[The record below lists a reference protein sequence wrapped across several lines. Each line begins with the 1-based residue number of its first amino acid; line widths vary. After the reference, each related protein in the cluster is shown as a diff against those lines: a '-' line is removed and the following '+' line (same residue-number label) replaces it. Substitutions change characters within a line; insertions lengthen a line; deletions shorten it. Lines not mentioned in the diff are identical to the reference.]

1 MMQMLCPKCQN
12 PMHQYERN
20 GVVVE
25 QCSECKG
32 IFLDRGELEHLM
44 KFEQSFHA
52 GAGAPVAA
60 APAGPPPRDPRYDD
74 RRHDDRRHDDRRY
87 GDRRR
92 DDDHHRRDHY
102 DDHRKDDYYYK
113 KKKKKSVF
121 EDLFDF

>member
-44 KFEQSFHA
+44 NFEQSFH
-52 GAGAPVAA
+52 GGGAPVAPP
-60 APAGPPPRDPRYDD
+60 APVGAPPRYDD
-74 RRHDDRRHDDRRY
+74 RRHHDDRR
-87 GDRRR
+87 
-92 DDDHHRRDHY
+92 DHHY
-102 DDHRKDDYYYK
+102 DDHRRKDDYYYK

>member
-44 KFEQSFHA
+44 NAESSYQR
-52 GAGAPVAA
+52 GAAVAPPA
-60 APAGPPPRDPRYDD
+60 APSREPRYDERRDDRRYDD
-74 RRHDDRRHDDRRY
+74 RRSD
-87 GDRRR
+87 DRRR
-92 DDDHHRRDHY
+92 DDHY
-102 DDHRKDDYYYK
+102 DDRRRDGDYHYK
-113 KKKKKSVF
+113 KKKRKSVF

>member
-44 KFEQSFHA
+44 NFEQSFHA
-52 GAGAPVAA
+52 GPAAVAPGV
-60 APAGPPPRDPRYDD
+60 PAGPPPRDPRYDD
-74 RRHDDRRHDDRRY
+74 RRRDDDRRY
-87 GDRRR
+87 DDRRR
-92 DDDHHRRDHY
+92 DDDHRREGHY
-102 DDHRKDDYYYK
+102 DDHRRKDDYYYK

>member
-52 GAGAPVAA
+52 GPPVAA
-60 APAGPPPRDPRYDD
+60 APPVAAGPPPRDPRYDD
-74 RRHDDRRHDDRRY
+74 RRYD
-87 GDRRR
+87 DRRR
-92 DDDHHRRDHY
+92 DDDHRRDHY
-102 DDHRKDDYYYK
+102 DDHRRKDDYYYK

>member
-74 RRHDDRRHDDRRY
+74 RRHDDRRYD
-87 GDRRR
+87 DRRR
-92 DDDHHRRDHY
+92 DDDHRRDHY
-102 DDHRKDDYYYK
+102 DDHRRDDYYYK

>member
-44 KFEQSFHA
+44 SAEASFR
-52 GAGAPVAA
+52 GAPVAPA
-60 APAGPPPRDPRYDD
+60 APAGPPPRYDDRRDDRRYDD
-74 RRHDDRRHDDRRY
+74 RRDDRRY
-87 GDRRR
+87 DDRRR
-92 DDDHHRRDHY
+92 DDHY
-102 DDHRKDDYYYK
+102 DDRRHHGDDYHYK
-113 KKKKKSVF
+113 KKKRKSVF

>member
-44 KFEQSFHA
+44 NFEKSFHA
-52 GAGAPVAA
+52 GPAPA
-60 APAGPPPRDPRYDD
+60 APAGPPPREPRYDDRRYDD
-74 RRHDDRRHDDRRY
+74 RRHDDRR
-87 GDRRR
+87 
-92 DDDHHRRDHY
+92 DHY
-102 DDHRKDDYYYK
+102 DDHRRKDDYYYK
-113 KKKKKSVF
+113 KKKRKSVF

>member
-44 KFEQSFHA
+44 NFESKFHA
-52 GAGAPVAA
+52 GPPAA
-60 APAGPPPRDPRYDD
+60 APAGPPPREQRYDD

-87 GDRRR
+87 DDRRR
-92 DDDHHRRDHY
+92 DDHY
-102 DDHRKDDYYYK
+102 DDRRHHGDDYHYK
-113 KKKKKSVF
+113 KKKRKSVF

>member
-44 KFEQSFHA
+44 NFEASFH
-52 GAGAPVAA
+52 GGGAPIAPGS
-60 APAGPPPRDPRYDD
+60 PAGPPPREPRYDD
-74 RRHDDRRHDDRRY
+74 RRHDDRRYD
-87 GDRRR
+87 DRRR
-92 DDDHHRRDHY
+92 DDHY
-102 DDHRKDDYYYK
+102 GDRRKDDYYYK

>member
-1 MMQMLCPKCQN
+1 MMQMICPKCQN
-12 PMHQYERN
+12 SMHQYERN

-44 KFEQSFHA
+44 NFEASFHA
-52 GAGAPVAA
+52 GGAPVAPGV
-60 APAGPPPRDPRYDD
+60 PAGPPPREPRYDD
-74 RRHDDRRHDDRRY
+74 RRHDDRRYD
-87 GDRRR
+87 DRRR
-92 DDDHHRRDHY
+92 DDDHRREGHY
-102 DDHRKDDYYYK
+102 DDHRRKDDYYYK

>member
-44 KFEQSFHA
+44 NFEASFHA

-60 APAGPPPRDPRYDD
+60 APAGPPPREPRYEDRRDDRRYDD
-74 RRHDDRRHDDRRY
+74 RRHDDRRE
-87 GDRRR
+87 
-92 DDDHHRRDHY
+92 HY
-102 DDHRKDDYYYK
+102 DDHRRKDDYYYK

>member
-1 MMQMLCPKCQN
+1 MMQMICPKCQN

-44 KFEQSFHA
+44 NFEASFHA
-52 GAGAPVAA
+52 GGAPVAPGV
-60 APAGPPPRDPRYDD
+60 PAGPPPREPRYDD
-74 RRHDDRRHDDRRY
+74 RRHDDRRYDDRRH
-87 GDRRR
+87 
-92 DDDHHRRDHY
+92 DDHRRDGHY
-102 DDHRKDDYYYK
+102 DDHRRKDDYYYK

>member
-12 PMHQYERN
+12 PMNQYERN

-44 KFEQSFHA
+44 NFESQFHA
-52 GAGAPVAA
+52 APPAA
-60 APAGPPPRDPRYDD
+60 VAPAGPPPREPRYDD
-74 RRHDDRRHDDRRY
+74 RRRDDRRYEERRYDDRRDPHYDDRRHH
-87 GDRRR
+87 G
-92 DDDHHRRDHY
+92 
-102 DDHRKDDYYYK
+102 DDYHYK
-113 KKKKKSVF
+113 KKKRKSVF

>member
-52 GAGAPVAA
+52 GPAAVAPGV
-60 APAGPPPRDPRYDD
+60 PSGPPPRDPRYDD
-74 RRHDDRRHDDRRY
+74 RRHDDRRYD
-87 GDRRR
+87 DRRR
-92 DDDHHRRDHY
+92 DDDHRRDHY
-102 DDHRKDDYYYK
+102 DDHRRNDDYYYK

>member
-44 KFEQSFHA
+44 NFEKSFHA
-52 GAGAPVAA
+52 GPASV

-74 RRHDDRRHDDRRY
+74 RRDDRRYDDRRHDDRR
-87 GDRRR
+87 
-92 DDDHHRRDHY
+92 DHY
-102 DDHRKDDYYYK
+102 DDHRRKDDYYYK

>member
-44 KFEQSFHA
+44 NAEA
-52 GAGAPVAA
+52 AYNRAPAPA
-60 APAGPPPRDPRYDD
+60 APAGPPPREPRYDD
-74 RRHDDRRHDDRRY
+74 RRHDDRRYD
-87 GDRRR
+87 DRRR
-92 DDDHHRRDHY
+92 DDHY
-102 DDHRKDDYYYK
+102 DDRRHHGDDYHYK
-113 KKKKKSVF
+113 KKKRKSVF

>member
-1 MMQMLCPKCQN
+1 MMQMICPKCQN

-44 KFEQSFHA
+44 KFEQSFNA
-52 GAGAPVAA
+52 GPGAPVAA

-74 RRHDDRRHDDRRY
+74 RRY
-87 GDRRR
+87 
-92 DDDHHRRDHY
+92 DDDHRRDHHG
-102 DDHRKDDYYYK
+102 DHHRKDDYYYK
-113 KKKKKSVF
+113 KKKRKSF
-121 EDLFDF
+121 IEDIFDF

>member
-44 KFEQSFHA
+44 TAESAFQR
-52 GAGAPVAA
+52 GAAVAPPG
-60 APAGPPPRDPRYDD
+60 PAPRDQPRYDD
-74 RRHDDRRHDDRRY
+74 RRDDRRY
-87 GDRRR
+87 EDRRDDRRYDDRRR
-92 DDDHHRRDHY
+92 DDHY
-102 DDHRKDDYYYK
+102 DDRRHHGDDYHYK
-113 KKKKKSVF
+113 KKKRKSVF

>member
-52 GAGAPVAA
+52 GPPPVAA
-60 APAGPPPRDPRYDD
+60 APVGQPPRDPRYDD
-74 RRHDDRRHDDRRY
+74 RRHDDRRYD
-87 GDRRR
+87 DRRR
-92 DDDHHRRDHY
+92 DDDHRRDHHY
-102 DDHRKDDYYYK
+102 DDHRKDDYYR